1 MNDPVYVFIASRR
14 TTPTRTRVLW
24 QVERE
29 DAKRLCS
36 DSRTATSN
44 HMLCWTAQPGVPEE
58 DWTWVEDNGMYDQ
71 VLSDLGIETNEWA
84 MA

>member
-1 MNDPVYVFIASRR
+1 MSDPVYVFIASRR
-14 TTPTRTRVLW
+14 TTPTRMRVLW

-36 DSRTATSN
+36 DKRTATSN
-44 HMLCWTAQPGVPEE
+44 HMLCWTARPGVPEE

-71 VLSDLGIETNEWA
+71 VLNELDIETKEQVA
-84 MA
+84 V